1 MRRPRADPFCPGEGA
16 CDEGAK
22 MTTATSPER
31 VQLAEFA
38 FNRLSE
44 AELIG
49 HIVSESRSGEGGW
62 VAPVNVD
69 VCRKARKD
77 PAARALV
84 AGATLVVPDGMPLIW
99 AARLRGSPLAER
111 VTGSSL
117 IYSLSEAAARHDR
130 TIYLLG
136 GAPGVPEAAAGALA
150 RRYPGLKV
158 AGAYSPPFGFDSSPA
173 GIAEVRERLSR
184 AMPDIVYVGLGFP
197 KQERLTAQLAT
208 ALPHAWFICCGAA
221 IPFAAG
227 TLTRAPSWMQ
237 RTGLEWTHRLLSEPR
252 RLFRRYLLEDLP
264 YAFGLLL
271 TSAAAR
277 ITRR

>member
-1 MRRPRADPFCPGEGA
+1 
-16 CDEGAK
+16 
-22 MTTATSPER
+22 MTTATSLER

-38 FNRLSE
+38 FDRLSE

-49 HIVSESRSGEGGW
+49 HIVSASRSGEGGW

-69 VCRKARKD
+69 VCRRARKD

-84 AGATLVVPDGMPLIW
+84 AGATLIVPDGMPLIW
-99 AARLRGSPLAER
+99 AARLRGRPFTER

-117 IYSLSEAAARHDR
+117 IYSLSEAAARHER

-158 AGAYSPPFGFDSSPA
+158 AGAYSPRFGFDASPA

-208 ALPHAWFICCGAA
+208 TLPHAWFICCGAA

-277 ITRR
+277 ITR